1 MKNKK
6 QFLNNNKKI
15 MIIISLLVIL
25 IGYFMMANIIS
36 LLDVSEKNESPSI
49 ENKIVLIRKNNDI
62 FYWDNLEF
70 LLKKYSKK
78 NNFFIDVLKTDNT
91 GLNFQKDLFEM
102 ATLVKPK
109 AIILQGFSDS
119 NMQEIAQNV
128 STPIIFVK
136 NDGDNKSR
144 TTYIGQNNY
153 SVGQKTIDK
162 LLEISKDSLNII
174 VLTDDK
180 KDAYKN
186 TTIEGILSKANKNKN
201 IVLQEI
207 REINNRYVLEV
218 ELKEILRDNKSIN
231 TIIATKPYY
240 GIVAAE
246 TITRLAKV
254 DEIKVVAFDQLP
266 KTLEY
271 IKQGL
276 IDLSI
281 YNNQKMLAKEIIN
294 VIEKIDK
301 NEFIG
306 DVYYIKS
313 DIITKENIDK
323 IVGDSDEKE

>member
-6 QFLNNNKKI
+6 KFLNNNKKM
-15 MIIISLLVIL
+15 MIVISLMVIL
-25 IGYFMMANIIS
+25 IGYFMIANIIS
-36 LLDVSEKNESPSI
+36 LLDVSEKKESLSV
-49 ENKIVLIRKNNDI
+49 ENKVVLIRKDNDE

-70 LLKKYSKK
+70 LLKKHSKN
-78 NNFFIDVLKTDNT
+78 NNFFIDILETDTT

-109 AIILQGFSDS
+109 AIILQGFNDSD
-119 NMQEIAQNV
+119 MQKIAQNV
-128 STPIIFVK
+128 NTPIIFVK

-162 LLEISKDSLNII
+162 LIEISKDSLNII

-186 TTIEGILSKANKNKN
+186 TTIEGILSKANENKN
-201 IVLQEI
+201 IILQEVKK
-207 REINNRYVLEV
+207 INNRYVLEV
-218 ELKEILRDNKSIN
+218 ELKEILKDNQSVN

-254 DEIKVVAFDQLP
+254 DEIKIAAFDQLP
-266 KTLEY
+266 KTLDY
-271 IKQGL
+271 IDQEL

-281 YNNQKMLAKEIIN
+281 YNNQEMLAKQIID
-294 VIEKIDK
+294 VIEKINKD
-301 NEFIG
+301 EFIG

-323 IVGDSDEKE
+323 LVGDSDEKE

>member
-1 MKNKK
+1 MENKK
-6 QFLNNNKKI
+6 KFLNNKKM
-15 MIIISLLVIL
+15 MIIISVIVIL
-25 IGYFMMANIIS
+25 IGYFMIANIIS
-36 LLDVSEKNESPSI
+36 LLNVSEKKEFSSV
-49 ENKIVLIRKNNDI
+49 ENKIVLIRKNNDE

-70 LLKKYSKK
+70 LLKKYSKN
-78 NNFFIDVLKTDNT
+78 NNFFIDVLKTDTT

-109 AIILQGFSDS
+109 AIILQGFNDE
-119 NMQEIAQNV
+119 NMRKISQNINI
-128 STPIIFVK
+128 PIIFIK

-162 LLEISKDSLNII
+162 LLELSKDSLNII

-186 TTIEGILSKANKNKN
+186 TTIEGILSKANKNQN
-201 IVLQEI
+201 IILQEI
-207 REINNRYVLEV
+207 REINNRYILEV
-218 ELKEILRDNKSIN
+218 ELKKILRDNQSIN

-254 DEIKVVAFDQLP
+254 NEIKIVAFDQLP
-266 KTLEY
+266 KTLDY
-271 IKQGL
+271 IEQGL

-281 YNNQKMLAKEIIN
+281 YNNQEMLSKEIIKI
-294 VIEKIDK
+294 IEKINK

-323 IVGDSDEKE
+323 IIGDSDEKE